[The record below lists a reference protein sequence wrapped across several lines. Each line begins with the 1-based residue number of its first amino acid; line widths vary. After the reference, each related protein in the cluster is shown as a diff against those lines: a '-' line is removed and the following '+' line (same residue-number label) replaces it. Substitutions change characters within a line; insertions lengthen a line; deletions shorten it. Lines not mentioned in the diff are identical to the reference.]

1 MILSNFK
8 GGYKAYVYI
17 LIVISV
23 IGFVIYRMIKKKSTS
38 SNIYTQ
44 YDDVIMGKKIEV
56 KRESPL
62 EDSKHVTQ
70 YEEKVEKDKTV
81 SYYK

>member
-1 MILSNFK
+1 
-8 GGYKAYVYI
+8 
-17 LIVISV
+17 
-23 IGFVIYRMIKKKSTS
+23 MIKKKSTS

-81 SYYK
+81 